1 MSGGSDYHGKAKPN
15 VDLGV
20 GFGEM
25 RIEES
30 IIDEWK
36 NKVTYYK

>member
-15 VDLGV
+15 VGLGV

-25 RIEES
+25 SIEES
-30 IIDEWK
+30 IMDEWK
-36 NKVTYYK
+36 NKVVYYK